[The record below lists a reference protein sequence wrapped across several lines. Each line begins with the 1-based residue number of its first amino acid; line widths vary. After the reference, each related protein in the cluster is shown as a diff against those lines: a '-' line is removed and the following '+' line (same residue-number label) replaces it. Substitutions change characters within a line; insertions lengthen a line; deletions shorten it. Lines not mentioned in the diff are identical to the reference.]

1 VAKLVVGSPDDL
13 VGLLR
18 NVARDRPRLL
28 ASWMH
33 ERGADV
39 AGGACDGLTQQEMK
53 PISSLRDGWD
63 TEASAH
69 RMCLG
74 AQTVM
79 KKTTL
84 IGKKLGVSGRGG
96 IVAFALAE
104 GLAGVPSKAPA

>member
-1 VAKLVVGSPDDL
+1 
-13 VGLLR
+13 
-18 NVARDRPRLL
+18 
-28 ASWMH
+28 
-33 ERGADV
+33 
-39 AGGACDGLTQQEMK
+39 
-53 PISSLRDGWD
+53 
-63 TEASAH
+63 
-69 RMCLG
+69 MCLG